1 MAWPKGK
8 PRPPN
13 AGRRAGTPNKA
24 AHIRDAVMMA
34 FDAVGGQKYLVRI
47 AREQP
52 AVFCTLLGKIVQ
64 HELAAGAGALRHELV
79 LRWVTPEIAAARGWL
94 ENELKGGDGE
104 GSVAPG
110 EEEEIIH

>member
-47 AREQP
+47 ANEQP
-52 AVFCTLLGKIVQ
+52 AVFCTLLGKILP
-64 HELAAGAGALRHELV
+64 HELATSGGALKTEV
-79 LRWVTPEIAAARGWL
+79 LLKWMTPEMAAARGFIDTPA
-94 ENELKGGDGE
+94 EET
-104 GSVAPG
+104 APD
-110 EEEEIIH
+110 

>member
-47 AREQP
+47 ANEQP
-52 AVFCTLLGKIVQ
+52 AVFCTLLGKILP
-64 HELAAGAGALRHELV
+64 HELATSGGALKAEV
-79 LRWVTPEIAAARGWL
+79 LLKWMTPEMAAARGFI
-94 ENELKGGDGE
+94 ETPAEE
-104 GSVAPG
+104 TAPD
-110 EEEEIIH
+110 